1 MRYSQLRYSQEGER
15 GMIRLVAATITL
27 TVMIG
32 SFAFAQDATPK
43 VQVFGGYSILRAD
56 QGKLTGALLDAD
68 LDQFS
73 APFALKTY
81 FLDGWNA
88 EAQYNTGGWL
98 GIAADLG
105 GRYGTPIVAA
115 RDATLAGL
123 PKETAYSFLA
133 GPVLSYRTKSR
144 LTPFVHGLFG
154 WDRTSLGA
162 SMITGSLTSP
172 VSSAAT
178 TANDFAM
185 ALGGGVDCRIVRHVS
200 VRLGQLDWYHTTI
213 NLSKFYT
220 NAFGGSLLV
229 GLATHQDNYR
239 FSAGAVLQF

>member
-1 MRYSQLRYSQEGER
+1 
-15 GMIRLVAATITL
+15 MIRLLAATIAL
-27 TVMIG
+27 TAVVG

-43 VQVFGGYSILRAD
+43 VQIFGGYSLLHAD
-56 QGKLTGALLDAD
+56 HGKLTGALLDAD

-73 APFALKTY
+73 APFAVRTY
-81 FLDGWNA
+81 FLDGWDGQ
-88 EAQYNTGGWL
+88 AQYNTGGWL
-98 GIAADLG
+98 GIAVDVG

-123 PKETAYSFLA
+123 PKESAYSVLA

-162 SMITGSLTSP
+162 STITGSVTSP
-172 VSSAAT
+172 VSSTAT
-178 TANDFAM
+178 TSNDFAL
-185 ALGGGVDCRIVRHVS
+185 ALGGGVDCRVTRHVS
-200 VRLGQLDWYHTTI
+200 VRLGQLDWYHTSI

>member
-1 MRYSQLRYSQEGER
+1 
-15 GMIRLVAATITL
+15 MIRLLAATITL
-27 TVMIG
+27 TVLTG
-32 SFAFAQDATPK
+32 SFAFAQDETPK
-43 VQVFGGYSILRAD
+43 VQVFGGYSLLRAD
-56 QGKLTGALLDAD
+56 HGKLTGTLLNAD
-68 LDQFS
+68 LEEATS
-73 APFALKTY
+73 PFDVRTY

-98 GIAADLG
+98 GIAADVG
-105 GRYGTPIVAA
+105 GRYGTPITEA
-115 RDATLAGL
+115 RDSTLSGL
-123 PKETAYSFLA
+123 PKETAFSFLA

-154 WDRTSLGA
+154 WDRTSLSA
-162 SMITGSLTSP
+162 TTITGSVTSP

-178 TANDFAM
+178 TYNDFAM
-185 ALGGGVDCRIVRHVS
+185 ALGGGVDCRMTRHVS
-200 VRLGQLDWYHTTI
+200 IRLGQLDWYHTSI

-239 FSAGAVLQF
+239 FSAGAVVRF